1 MNPIISSTGAF
12 TEIVEAK
19 APKEPN
25 NTEKCPAC
33 DKHVEWDDTYYG
45 GCCSAE
51 CYQHMVSVYC

>member
-25 NTEKCPAC
+25 NNEKCPAC
-33 DKHVEWDDTYYG
+33 DKHV
-45 GCCSAE
+45 
-51 CYQHMVSVYC
+51 